1 MEKLNALIKNEMDK
15 IKESEQKI
23 KTLQNVIEMKKVH
36 EKQSEIYKTL
46 SETETSMF
54 WHIHSLISVI
64 ESEEVIDDVKINQY
78 IEITKHANQI
88 IANGGY
94 HHLVFEYG
102 TILVETPCG
111 SGFLHHYIGFENGKL
126 YLSNVENEI
135 DSIETIFNTIHKDV
149 QEDERIREEWLK
161 ESSTPTLDGIFN

>member
-1 MEKLNALIKNEMDK
+1 MKKLNVLIKNEMDK

-23 KTLQNVIEMKKVH
+23 KTLQNVIEMKEAH
-36 EKQSEIYKTL
+36 EKQSEIYRTL
-46 SETETSMF
+46 SENETSMF
-54 WHIHSLISVI
+54 WHTHSLISVI

-88 IANGGY
+88 IANGEY
-94 HHLVFEYG
+94 HHLVFEDG
-102 TILVETPCG
+102 MILVETPCG

-135 DSIETIFNTIHKDV
+135 DSVEAIFNTINNDV
-149 QEDERIREEWLK
+149 QNDEREREEWLK
-161 ESSTPTLDGIFN
+161 NPSKLTLKEILG